1 MWPNFG
7 EPDQRPQLGEPV
19 SRAQPHC
26 PAFSNRSRRS
36 ARVTELMNR
45 LDHISGLSLG
55 SLTPADVEY
64 FFRTLNTRVPCSVGE
79 VNQPLLR
86 QLQVRLHS
94 LCSSLGDPLD
104 SIETIGQQRTRI
116 SSVITER
123 LDGLKRR
130 DWRKRSEGVRLLDI
144 LREAIGE
151 ISADLH
157 ELGSH

>member
-1 MWPNFG
+1 
-7 EPDQRPQLGEPV
+7 
-19 SRAQPHC
+19 
-26 PAFSNRSRRS
+26 
-36 ARVTELMNR
+36 MNR

-64 FFRTLNTRVPCSVGE
+64 FFLTLNTRIPSSVSKI
-79 VNQPLLR
+79 NQPLLQ

-94 LCSSLGDPLD
+94 LCSSLGDPLAA
-104 SIETIGQQRTRI
+104 SRSLEATN
-116 SSVITER
+116 SHLSVISER
-123 LDGLKRR
+123 LDRLKRR

-144 LREAIGE
+144 LRETIGE